1 MKTIFITGGA
11 GYLGTNISL
20 VALEK
25 GYRVV
30 ILDNFK
36 NAYTRHINKLK
47 KVYPDRL
54 FIHKGDVNNSSDL
67 NVIFENYTIDYI
79 IHLAA
84 YKYVGE
90 SISNK
95 DMYYTNNMGSLE
107 KILEYAEKY
116 DVQKFAFASSAV
128 VYGNPDTY
136 PTSEDST
143 LSPLSP
149 YAETKALGEEMIK
162 AWNEKTGIAS
172 IIYRFSNPIGAEPIY
187 NLGDD
192 SKKGVLNLLPYIV
205 TKILNKE
212 PMEFK
217 GNDHLTPD
225 GTAVRDY
232 IYICDLAQAVISL
245 LEKYNDNST
254 ETINVSRAKGFS
266 VLKLLQTV
274 ENRTNIKANYS
285 FKPKN
290 QGEASV
296 SLLSAGKLH
305 SKYQIYLD
313 TDITKIVDSEIS
325 FRKKINSRTKKNN
338 RNSKKI

>member
-20 VALEK
+20 VALNK
-25 GYRVV
+25 GYKVV
-30 ILDNFK
+30 ILDNFR

-47 KVYPDRL
+47 RAYPDSL
-54 FIHKGDVNNSSDL
+54 FVHKGDVNNSSDL
-67 NVIFENYTIDYI
+67 KYIFEKYTIDYI

-107 KILEYAEKY
+107 KILAYAEKY
-116 DVQKFAFASSAV
+116 KIEKFAFASSAV
-128 VYGNPDTY
+128 VYGNPESY
-136 PTSEDST
+136 PTSEENK
-143 LSPLSP
+143 LCPLSP

-162 AWNEKTGIAS
+162 AWNSKTGITS
-172 IIYRFSNPIGAEPIY
+172 IIYRFSNPIGAEPTY
-187 NLGDD
+187 LLGDD

-205 TKILNKE
+205 TRTLNKE
-212 PMEFK
+212 SMEFK
-217 GNDHLTPD
+217 GNNHDTHD

-232 IYICDLAQAVISL
+232 IYICDLAKAVISL
-245 LEKYNDNST
+245 LENYNDKPT

-266 VLKLLQTV
+266 VLDILKAV
-274 ENRTNIKANYS
+274 ERSTRVKANYS
-285 FKPKN
+285 FRPKN
-290 QGEASV
+290 PGEASI
-296 SLLSAGKLH
+296 SLLSADKLH

-313 TDITKIVDSEIS
+313 TDISEIVDSEIK
-325 FRKKINSRTKKNN
+325 FRKNTQKK
-338 RNSKKI
+338 K

>member
-11 GYLGTNISL
+11 GYLGSNISL

-47 KVYPDRL
+47 KVYPVSL
-54 FIHKGDVNNSSDL
+54 FVHKGDVTKDSDL
-67 NVIFENYTIDYI
+67 SFVFENYSIDYI

-90 SISNK
+90 SIINK
-95 DMYYTNNMGSLE
+95 DMYYTNNMGALE

-116 DVQKFAFASSAV
+116 NIEKFSFASSAV
-128 VYGNPDTY
+128 VYGNPATY
-136 PTSEDST
+136 PTDEGEV

-149 YAETKALGEEMIK
+149 YAETKALGEEIIK
-162 AWNEKTGIAS
+162 AWNKKTTIPA
-172 IIYRFSNPIGAEPIY
+172 IIYRFSNPLGAEPTY
-187 NLGDD
+187 GLGDD

-205 TKILNKE
+205 TKTIKHE

-217 GNDHLTPD
+217 GNDHETCD

-232 IYICDLAQAVISL
+232 IYICDLARAVISI
-245 LEKYNDNST
+245 LEKYNNTET

-266 VLKLLQTV
+266 VLDILKAV
-274 ENRTNIKANYS
+274 ESSTNIHANYS

-290 QGEASV
+290 PGEASI
-296 SLLSAGKLH
+296 SLLSANKLH
-305 SKYQIYLD
+305 NKYNVYLD
-313 TDITKIVDSEIS
+313 TDISKIVDSEIK
-325 FRKKINSRTKKNN
+325 FRKNTQKK
-338 RNSKKI
+338 K